1 MGEHTRVVEQFLAVN
16 VLRADVLQS
25 DDEEFQRLPPI
36 ANSESLQLA
45 FTTGYTKQNP
55 ETVEKFV
62 RATLRGIEWIKAN
75 GKQKTAELVSKK
87 MNDPAS
93 YPINLDA
100 LESVDLTQ
108 PRLDMPSTRLW
119 LTTIAQQ
126 GKIPEEL
133 VKDVDGWVGKYLDY
147 SFLDKAEAALKKK

>member
-1 MGEHTRVVEQFLAVN
+1 M
-16 VLRADVLQS
+16 
-25 DDEEFQRLPPI
+25 
-36 ANSESLQLA
+36 
-45 FTTGYTKQNP
+45 
-55 ETVEKFV
+55 

-87 MNDPAS
+87 MNDPKS
-93 YPINLDA
+93 LLVNLDA

-119 LTTIAQQ
+119 LTTIAKQ
-126 GKIPEEL
+126 GKIPEDL

-147 SFLDKAEAALKKK
+147 SFLDKAEASLKKT